1 MAIFFPETNHCE
13 VHLETI
19 NYFTNFKKNYEK
31 NLVKV
36 GHFLKLLVLLYD
48 HRLRKTDPHGVVSLL
63 PLTVV
68 KKLKSIFENQ
78 NETRNLLIS

>member
-1 MAIFFPETNHCE
+1 MAIFFPKTNHCE

-19 NYFTNFKKNYEK
+19 NYFTNFKKNYGK